1 MNSVSRGAIALS
13 LVFPDR
19 DEDIGATPFV
29 EIDTLDLVDMAVDAS
44 APASLINAIHAS
56 GRAEALADLILAN
69 IYEWAE
75 ADRPVAAKGIAEWL
89 EEMAIEL
96 RRRTSFPN
104 LDLKPERGTRLR

>member
-1 MNSVSRGAIALS
+1 MNSVSRGSIALS

-19 DEDIGATPFV
+19 NEDMGATPFV
-29 EIDTLDLVDMAVDAS
+29 EINTLDLVDLAVDAS

-56 GRAEALADLILAN
+56 GRDTALADLIMAN

-75 ADRPVAAKGIAEWL
+75 PDRPDAAKEIAEWL

-104 LDLKPERGTRLR
+104 LDLKPERGARPR